1 MKRVLALVLFAVVS
15 PVQGQDVQLVQA
27 RQDVR
32 SPRTETAEQRKDQST
47 PKSSTEDPFAPTTDS
62 FEGMAVLLLVTAPFT
77 VPPFFLNDNY
87 SSKGVF
93 LSYPYAEKWDG
104 VMQMEPGLE
113 KEGKTPDTWS
123 RLMSL
128 RVAAENGND
137 FTGLNRVGLVFLADT
152 MTRLGIGGSVNF
164 YEEKRDNL
172 PPDQLTIGDVNVL
185 FRFAQSQ
192 HWQWRTGLGFRWMHD
207 HTQTDYGFNFVYGFE
222 WFPHEPLTL
231 GMQFEAGTLG
241 NTGVIRCTS
250 RMGFNWKHAEIYA
263 GYDYLQIGGTEL
275 HGPMIGLRLWY

>member
-1 MKRVLALVLFAVVS
+1 MKRILAFLLMMAAC
-15 PVQGQDVQLVQA
+15 PVWGQDGQLVQA

-32 SPRTETAEQRKDQST
+32 SPRVETAEPKKEQST
-47 PKSSTEDPFAPTTDS
+47 PKSSTEDPFAPNTDS
-62 FEGMAVLLLVTAPFT
+62 FEGMVVLLLVTAPFT

-87 SSKGVF
+87 TNKGVF

-104 VMQMEPGLE
+104 IMQMEPELM
-113 KEGKTPDTWS
+113 KDGKTPDTWS

-152 MTRLGIGGSVNF
+152 MTRFGIGGSVNF

-192 HWQWRTGLGFRWMHD
+192 HWQWRTGLGLRWMHD

-222 WFPHEPLTL
+222 WFPHDPITV
-231 GMQFEAGTLG
+231 GMQLEAGTLG
-241 NTGVIRCTS
+241 NTGVIRFTS
-250 RMGFNWKHAEIYA
+250 RMGLVWKHAEAYV

-275 HGPMIGLRLWY
+275 HGPMVGLRLWY

>member
-1 MKRVLALVLFAVVS
+1 MKRMLAFLLMMAAC
-15 PVQGQDVQLVQA
+15 PVWGQDGQLVQA

-32 SPRTETAEQRKDQST
+32 SPRTDSSSSPTSSSSS
-47 PKSSTEDPFAPTTDS
+47 SSTLDAEETELIGKLFLIALATPFY
-62 FEGMAVLLLVTAPFT
+62 
-77 VPPFFLNDNY
+77 VPY
-87 SSKGVF
+87 SATGDDYSNHAVF

-104 VMQMEPGLE
+104 IMQMEPELM
-113 KEGKTPDTWS
+113 KDGKTPDTWS

-152 MTRLGIGGSVNF
+152 MTRFGIGGSVNF

-192 HWQWRTGLGFRWMHD
+192 HWQWRTGLGLRWMHD

-222 WFPHEPLTL
+222 WFPHDPITV
-231 GMQFEAGTLG
+231 GMQLEAGTLG
-241 NTGVIRCTS
+241 NTGVIHFTS
-250 RMGFNWKHAEIYA
+250 RVGLVWKHAEAYV

-275 HGPMIGLRLWY
+275 HGPMVGLRLWY

>member
-1 MKRVLALVLFAVVS
+1 MSGDEANLFFHV
-15 PVQGQDVQLVQA
+15 
-27 RQDVR
+27 
-32 SPRTETAEQRKDQST
+32 
-47 PKSSTEDPFAPTTDS
+47 FAIPYSWPHYFLGDDFTD
-62 FEGMAVLLLVTAPFT
+62 
-77 VPPFFLNDNY
+77 
-87 SSKGVF
+87 KGAF
-93 LSYPYAEKWDG
+93 LSYPYAEKWNG
-104 VMQMEPGLE
+104 VMQREHDR
-113 KEGKTPDTWS
+113 KWEGETPDTWN
-123 RLMSL
+123 RLMSY
-128 RVAAENGND
+128 RVSVENGND
-137 FTGLNRVGLVFLADT
+137 FMGLNRVGIQFLADT
-152 MTRLGIGGSVNF
+152 MLRLGIGGSVNF